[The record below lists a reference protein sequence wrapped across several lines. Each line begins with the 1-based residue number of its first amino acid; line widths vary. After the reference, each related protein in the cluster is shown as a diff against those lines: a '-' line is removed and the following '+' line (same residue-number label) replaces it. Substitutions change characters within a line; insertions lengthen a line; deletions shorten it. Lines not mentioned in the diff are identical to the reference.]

1 MTQTTQDQDNDASD
15 LLTGKSGNK
24 QINIVPIGEVIPNLT
39 YSSLI
44 VMLRLLMSQTGIAKV
59 ETSHLSWKIF
69 IYSQGIAFIEDKDEF
84 LPTLIRKLKIQKIE
98 RQPKLIQ
105 AISQKPISTVETC
118 RLLGKIYDQ
127 DRENVSTVFK
137 EILFENLLAISLE
150 KKFSLFWKPLPSDL
164 KIPLPTW
171 QLPDLE
177 KAIAKVTEQWRTFT
191 HIRHP
196 YQTVQLLD
204 TECSIAQV
212 PLFTQVTNGKYR
224 ISEIADHFQQHILR
238 TALKLDK
245 LAENRTVAILPLPR
259 RSINSSQAT
268 IDDKLDDSV
277 EDRSIPKV
285 MIVDDSPVLIKQF
298 GNLLTILVY
307 QLTLVND
314 SANATNQMLLEKP
327 NIVFMDINMPNLNG
341 FDLIKQIR
349 RQPSLASIPLVLV
362 TSENSIT
369 NSFRAKW
376 ANCRFLSKPRTSNDI
391 QEFREQVRTILQEFA
406 PI

>member
-285 MIVDDSPVLIKQF
+285 MIVDDSPVLLKQF
-298 GNLLTILVY
+298 GNLLTNWGY